1 MIIDGIKY
9 DVINGKIKYDND
21 ILVSIYCPSY
31 NHADYIAQTIDRI
44 LSQECNFKFNVIII
58 DDCSNDDT
66 GNIIREYCK
75 EYPDKICAILA
86 HENTYMH
93 PQRQKIYNHIQR
105 KYFTGDYVALCECD
119 DYWCNI
125 HKLSI
130 QIEYMKKH
138 PDCVMTLHN
147 GIIKNCR
154 DYTERIINS
163 INEERD
169 ISVEEII
176 TEVHGNWPTA
186 SMVVRK
192 DLYFLQG
199 IFSNLGIGDW
209 PLRMNAVLKGKIHYF
224 PELMS
229 VYRYMV
235 PGSWTTRTYTE
246 TPLKLIYHRLRMI
259 NFLLNYDLLTQR
271 KYSAAIYIRMHDCF
285 PKIVELQNDDYNEMI
300 QNEMFKLDNAN
311 LQEAYDIY
319 ISCMKYYFDELK
331 NMKKLKGFVTKFD
344 HVYIYGAG
352 EYAQLL
358 ANILEEHGIKIDG
371 YVVSSNKDIGSNDR
385 KILCFCDAKEY
396 NAGFIV
402 GMSTINML
410 KIRENL
416 QHISPD
422 RIYYFFFY
430 ANILS
435 RLTKKQ
441 IKTLLN
447 VQMKNPNCI
456 KINERNISV
465 FTDG

>member
-21 ILVSIYCPSY
+21 ILVSVYCTSY
-31 NHADYIAQTIDRI
+31 NHADYIAQTIDSI
-44 LSQECNFKFNVIII
+44 LLQECNFKFNVFII

-75 EYPDKICAILA
+75 KYPDKICGILA
-86 HENTYMH
+86 RENTYMH
-93 PQRQKIYNHIQR
+93 PQRQKIYHHIQR
-105 KYFTGDYVALCECD
+105 EYFTGDYVALCECD

-147 GIIKNCR
+147 GIIKNCKN
-154 DYTERIINS
+154 YSEQTMNS

-176 TEVHGNWPTA
+176 TEKHGNWPTA
-186 SMVVRK
+186 SMVLKRN
-192 DLYFLQG
+192 LCFLRG

-235 PGSWTTRTYTE
+235 PGSWTARTYTE
-246 TPLKLIYHRLRMI
+246 NPLKLIYHRLRMI
-259 NFLLNYDLLTQR
+259 NFLLNYDLLTKR
-271 KYSAAIYIRMHDCF
+271 KYSAAIYVRMHDCL

-300 QNEMFKLDNAN
+300 KNEMFKLDNAN

-319 ISCMKYYFDELK
+319 ISSLFLSGLITVDK
-331 NMKKLKGFVTKFD
+331 NF
-344 HVYIYGAG
+344 
-352 EYAQLL
+352 
-358 ANILEEHGIKIDG
+358 
-371 YVVSSNKDIGSNDR
+371 
-385 KILCFCDAKEY
+385 
-396 NAGFIV
+396 
-402 GMSTINML
+402 
-410 KIRENL
+410 
-416 QHISPD
+416 
-422 RIYYFFFY
+422 
-430 ANILS
+430 LS
-435 RLTKKQ
+435 Q
-441 IKTLLN
+441 
-447 VQMKNPNCI
+447 
-456 KINERNISV
+456 
-465 FTDG
+465 

>member
-1 MIIDGIKY
+1 MIVENIEY
-9 DVINGKIKYDND
+9 DVINEKNKYDEN
-21 ILVSIYCPSY
+21 IYVSVYCSTF
-31 NHADYIAQTIDRI
+31 NHVNYIAESLDNI
-44 LSQECNFKFNVIII
+44 LAQKCKYKYQIVVI
-58 DDCSNDDT
+58 DDCSNDGT
-66 GNIIREYCK
+66 TEILRKYCK
-75 EYPDKICAILA
+75 AYPSKICGIIARK
-86 HENTYMH
+86 NTYNNPM
-93 PQRQKIYNHIQR
+93 RWSIYKKIIKDFCIG
-105 KYFTGDYVALCECD
+105 KYIAMCETD
-119 DYWCNI
+119 DYWCDAN
-125 HKLSI
+125 KLFK
-130 QIEYMKKH
+130 QINYLELH
-138 PDCVMTLHN
+138 PECVMSLHN
-147 GIIKNCR
+147 GLLKNCK
-154 DYTERIINS
+154 TGNVSVMNS
-163 INEERD
+163 MDKEGD
-169 ISVEEII
+169 ISVEDII
-176 TEVHGNWPTA
+176 TQKYGNWPTA
-186 SMVVRK
+186 SMVLKRN
-192 DLYFLQG
+192 LYFLQG

-235 PGSWTTRTYTE
+235 PGSWTARTYTE
-246 TPLKLIYHRLRMI
+246 NPLKLIYHRLRMI

-271 KYSAAIYIRMHDCF
+271 KYSAAIYVRMHDCL
-285 PKIVELQNDDYNEMI
+285 PKIVELQKDDYNEMMK
-300 QNEMFKLDNAN
+300 NEMFKLDNAN
-311 LQEAYDIY
+311 LREAYDIY

-331 NMKKLKGFVTKFD
+331 MKKLKGFATKFD

-371 YVVSSNKDIGSNDR
+371 YVVSSNKNIGSSDR

-447 VQMKNPNCI
+447 VQMNNSNCI